1 MSANYFDEENEV
13 PRIQDAAKYPG
24 IQHKDKV
31 LENKILKL
39 PPRVPPSRGVSI
51 AMKPKLEDE
60 LKRLTDP
67 PATHRTCGQA
77 D

>member
-13 PRIQDAAKYPG
+13 PRIQDAAKCPG

-39 PPRVPPSRGVSI
+39 GRFRKHNATPNRDVTCLGM
-51 AMKPKLEDE
+51 AWA
-60 LKRLTDP
+60 RLP
-67 PATHRTCGQA
+67 ENREVASA
-77 D
+77 

>member
-13 PRIQDAAKYPG
+13 PRIQDAAKCLG
-24 IQHKDKV
+24 MQHKDKV

-51 AMKPKLEDE
+51 AMKLKLEE
-60 LKRLTDP
+60 LQANHG
-67 PATHRTCGQA
+67 PATHRTCGLA
-77 D
+77 E

>member
-13 PRIQDAAKYPG
+13 PRIQDAAKCPG

-51 AMKPKLEDE
+51 AHEAE
-60 LKRLTDP
+60 
-67 PATHRTCGQA
+67 A
-77 D
+77 